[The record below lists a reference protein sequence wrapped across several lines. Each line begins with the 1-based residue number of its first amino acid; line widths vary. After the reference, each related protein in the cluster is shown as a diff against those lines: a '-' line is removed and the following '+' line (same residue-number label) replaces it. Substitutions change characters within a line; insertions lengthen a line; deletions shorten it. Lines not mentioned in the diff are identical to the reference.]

1 MPIAPPTLKHYYSNA
16 NRSEVRR
23 PGSRNRFESLG
34 TTRRPKVSKS
44 ITFSIESLKE
54 FGTFPDWPIF
64 APRSG
69 GQGPEIVSKAWAMEP
84 QGCLWLHSSRASLS
98 QFMISW
104 WLTKAFVAKVL
115 LLIYLDGSTTKCKQN
130 KITIA
135 IRSNYV
141 VIIVPLW
148 VDHKM

>member
-1 MPIAPPTLKHYYSNA
+1 
-16 NRSEVRR
+16 
-23 PGSRNRFESLG
+23 
-34 TTRRPKVSKS
+34 
-44 ITFSIESLKE
+44 
-54 FGTFPDWPIF
+54 
-64 APRSG
+64 
-69 GQGPEIVSKAWAMEP
+69 
-84 QGCLWLHSSRASLS
+84 
-98 QFMISW
+98 MISW